1 MRSMLLMICF
11 IMPVSVMAQNYDEQ
25 RVERMVR
32 DAKVIVAADVIDI
45 GEAPGGWS
53 GYFLS
58 VQRVKYEVK
67 EVLKGVLAQGRICVG
82 HYVAHNSLTAD
93 KTYPRLSSTIFV
105 KGNRLVLFLAPDPHP
120 GKGYFEKPS
129 RTPMCG
135 ADETSFLVPDVNYG
149 AMPAEEKILKS
160 IRQTISSK

>member
-1 MRSMLLMICF
+1 MKSMLLMICF
-11 IMPVSVMAQNYDEQ
+11 IMPVSVMAQNDYEQ
-25 RVERMVR
+25 RVERIVR
-32 DAKVIVAADVIDI
+32 DAKIIVAAEVIDI
-45 GEAPGGWS
+45 GEAPGVWS

-67 EVLKGVLAQGRICVG
+67 EVLKGDLTQGRICVG
-82 HYVAHNSLTAD
+82 HYVVHNSLTAD

-105 KGNRLVLFLAPDPHP
+105 KGNRLVLFLTPDPHP

-129 RTPMCG
+129 RKPMCG
-135 ADETSFLVPDVNYG
+135 ADETSFLVPEVNYG
-149 AMPAEEKILKS
+149 ALLAEEKILKS

>member
-1 MRSMLLMICF
+1 
-11 IMPVSVMAQNYDEQ
+11 
-25 RVERMVR
+25 MVR
-32 DAKVIVAADVIDI
+32 DAKVIVAAEVIDI
-45 GEAPGGWS
+45 GEAPGVWS

-67 EVLKGVLAQGRICVG
+67 EVLKGDLAQRRICVG
-82 HYVAHNSLTAD
+82 HYVVHNNLTAD

-105 KGNRLVLFLAPDPHP
+105 KGNKLVLFLAPDPHP
-120 GKGYFEKPS
+120 GKGYIEKPS

-135 ADETSFLVPDVNYG
+135 ATETSFLVPEVNYS
-149 AMPAEEKILKS
+149 AMPAEEKILES